1 MMDKTGR
8 SGRAA
13 LAMTRAAACLLL
25 ACLILAPALPAAAQ
39 DIRAQVQRLQQELK
53 TLQGYV
59 YGGQA
64 QTGGSSSA
72 AGGDLGRPMAARLEL
87 RISQL
92 ETQIR
97 SLTGQIEQVDFRI
110 NQLSR
115 KIDGLTNDVYARL
128 DRLEQQSV
136 LPGGGL
142 ASPADLQQQSGEL
155 AGQAPEQPAIASL
168 SSGRAQAPAGG
179 GQLAA
184 GETGG
189 QVIGSV
195 SANSLEALRQQ
206 AAQGTLQP
214 GAPAQA
220 GQAPA
225 QAQPLA
231 PAQTQ
236 TQTAAATA
244 QFATAKEQYDH
255 AFGLLSQAN
264 YPAAEQAL
272 GAFLVQHPEDPL
284 AGNAKY
290 WLGETQYVRGQ
301 YREAA
306 VTFAEGFQ
314 QYPNSGKAPDNLLKL
329 AKSLAALGQG
339 PDACGTL
346 NELLRRYPKAP
357 ANVLQQA
364 QRERQ
369 RLSCG

>member
-1 MMDKTGR
+1 MIETIGR
-8 SGRAA
+8 SGRVVAPHLGVAA
-13 LAMTRAAACLLL
+13 RAVLFGLVVSL
-25 ACLILAPALPAAAQ
+25 TLPAVPADAQ
-39 DIRAQVQRLQQELK
+39 DIRAQVQRLQKELK

-64 QTGGSSSA
+64 QTGGSTASA
-72 AGGDLGRPMAARLEL
+72 GGGDLGRPIAARLEL

-92 ETQIR
+92 ESQMR
-97 SLTGQIEQVDFRI
+97 GLTGQIEQVGFQI

-115 KIDGLTNDVYARL
+115 KLDGLTNDVYARL
-128 DRLEQQSV
+128 QRLEQQAV
-136 LPGGGL
+136 VPGVGL
-142 ASPADLQQQSGEL
+142 ASPADLQQQTGE
-155 AGQAPEQPAIASL
+155 APGQAPEQPAIASL
-168 SSGRAQAPAGG
+168 STGTRQAPTGG
-179 GQLAA
+179 TGQLAS
-184 GETGG
+184 GESGS

-195 SANSLEALRQQ
+195 PASSLEALREQ
-206 AAQGTLQP
+206 AAQGTTQP
-214 GAPAQA
+214 A
-220 GQAPA
+220 
-225 QAQPLA
+225 
-231 PAQTQ
+231 TQ
-236 TQTAAATA
+236 TQVQQPQATQTASTG
-244 QFATAKEQYDH
+244 QFATAKAQYDH

-272 GAFLVQHPEDPL
+272 GAFLVAHPQDPL

-329 AKSLAALGQG
+329 AKSLAALGQI
-339 PDACGTL
+339 PDSCGTL
-346 NELLRRYPKAP
+346 GELLRRYPKAP

-369 RLSCG
+369 RLSCQ